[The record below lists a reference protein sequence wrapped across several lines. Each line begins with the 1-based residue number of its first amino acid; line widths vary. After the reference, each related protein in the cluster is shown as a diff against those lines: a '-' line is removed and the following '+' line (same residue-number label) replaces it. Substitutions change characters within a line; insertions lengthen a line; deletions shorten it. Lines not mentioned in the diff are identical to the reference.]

1 MGHGSSVACKTWH
14 STKNLGKYAR
24 ITSKQPGMSAHY
36 RAANGFFNRPVPLMS
51 AQRESKGQTDEK
63 ERGIL
68 AGAQQ
73 CLGHVGTWLGKYVF
87 KSHLY
92 AL

>member
-1 MGHGSSVACKTWH
+1 
-14 STKNLGKYAR
+14 
-24 ITSKQPGMSAHY
+24 
-36 RAANGFFNRPVPLMS
+36 MS